1 MPVPK
6 GMDPVLWYKIEN
18 SRKKD
23 SKMAKKP
30 FNIQPIGDENDSY
43 LKPGQKDV
51 DDTPGKK
58 YPQPGGSMP
67 KFKRPVGDP
76 RPKFQM
82 PGGKPAAPGNVV
94 ANPKLRAISKRL
106 GK

>member
-1 MPVPK
+1 MIPA
-6 GMDPVLWYKIEN
+6 G
-18 SRKKD
+18 
-23 SKMAKKP
+23 KKP
-30 FNIQPIGDENDSY
+30 TMGGPMPKFKHPAGDENDSY
-43 LKPGQKDV
+43 LKPGQPDV
-51 DDTPGKK
+51 DDM
-58 YPQPGGSMP
+58 MP
-67 KFKRPVGDP
+67 KKKRPVGDP